1 MVVGLTPSCF
11 CYVSKIREDNERGKG
26 KEKKLDGRER
36 QSARK
41 GKEER
46 KTQNKRKGEK
56 EFS

>member
-11 CYVSKIREDNERGKG
+11 CYVSKIREDNERGKE
-26 KEKKLDGRER
+26 KEKEKEKVQDGRER

-46 KTQNKRKGEK
+46 ETQ
-56 EFS
+56 

>member
-26 KEKKLDGRER
+26 KEKVQDGKER

-56 EFS
+56 EFG

>member
-26 KEKKLDGRER
+26 KEKVQDGKER

-46 KTQNKRKGEK
+46 ETQ
-56 EFS
+56 

>member
-11 CYVSKIREDNERGKG
+11 CYVSKIREDNERGKE
-26 KEKKLDGRER
+26 KEKKLDGKER

-56 EFS
+56 EFG